1 MKTTIQLILCLL
13 VLPTSIARA
22 DDLVL
27 KNSAIAGS
35 LATYAFAYL
44 NRDAIA
50 PCTKSVRGTAQSGK
64 DQELS
69 VTTVGASFADC
80 NLSSQRRPLGL
91 DLRISPTLL
100 FSNWTAD
107 SGAGERSASELTFV
121 PRAQYVWTTS
131 FARLDTTFGIG
142 VSYLSAA
149 DVGARN
155 KSTNFQFSDEI
166 SVGISDPS
174 DWVRL
179 GFNYRHISNAD
190 IRKPNNG
197 VDYHGISLTVRLP

>member
-1 MKTTIQLILCLL
+1 MKTSIPFLLAVLIFA
-13 VLPTSIARA
+13 TSTARA
-22 DDLVL
+22 DDIVL
-27 KNSAIAGS
+27 KNSAIVGS
-35 LATYAFAYL
+35 LATYTFAYL

-50 PCTKSVRGTAQSGK
+50 PCTKAVRVTAQSGK

-69 VTTVGASFADC
+69 ATTLGASLADC
-80 NLSSQRRPLGL
+80 NLNSERRPLGL
-91 DLRISPTLL
+91 DFRISPTLL
-100 FSNWTAD
+100 FSTWNAD
-107 SGAGERSASELTFV
+107 AGAGERSASELTFV
-121 PRAQYVWTTS
+121 PRAQYVWSTPY
-131 FARLDTTFGIG
+131 ARLDTTFGIG

-149 DVGARN
+149 DIGDRN

-166 SVGISDPS
+166 SIGISDPA